1 MPIMGVCL
9 GPCFTKNVS
18 AKECVCERERERAR
32 ERGRGER
39 KNVLEPLAAEA
50 CD

>member
-1 MPIMGVCL
+1 MPNMGECM

>member
-1 MPIMGVCL
+1 MPIMGVCM

-18 AKECVCERERERAR
+18 AKECVCERERERGG
-32 ERGRGER
+32 EERGER
-39 KNVLEPLAAEA
+39 KNVLESLAAEA